1 MGSLH
6 ITNKDKML
14 KTLERF
20 HNDNETKTVNK
31 INDKCTVKLYII
43 FDTLILKYTNRVQSQ
58 LWGTFPAVTSLSHK
72 LRHNQHARVCLAFQL
87 HKKKRKKKKKKLI
100 IRTRS
105 HPPYV
110 YCNSISIYT
119 KYLSLQ
125 NHLHV
130 EKASITTPDTH
141 SLNIV

>member
-43 FDTLILKYTNRVQSQ
+43 FDTLILKYTNRGQSQ
-58 LWGTFPAVTSLSHK
+58 L
-72 LRHNQHARVCLAFQL
+72 
-87 HKKKRKKKKKKLI
+87 
-100 IRTRS
+100 
-105 HPPYV
+105 
-110 YCNSISIYT
+110 
-119 KYLSLQ
+119 
-125 NHLHV
+125 
-130 EKASITTPDTH
+130 
-141 SLNIV
+141 